1 MSNTNYK
8 HHPDP
13 LKPFPG
19 DCYTYKDGTLV
30 VASLKSISPM
40 CVTVYDVVYF
50 MNGVRYSCPAEEFPH
65 LIKSLPL

>member
-1 MSNTNYK
+1 MNMHY
-8 HHPDP
+8 PDP

-30 VASLKSISPM
+30 VASCKPIFTVCSTT
-40 CVTVYDVVYF
+40 VTVYDVVYF
-50 MNGVRYSCPAEEFPH
+50 MNGTRYSCQAEEFPH